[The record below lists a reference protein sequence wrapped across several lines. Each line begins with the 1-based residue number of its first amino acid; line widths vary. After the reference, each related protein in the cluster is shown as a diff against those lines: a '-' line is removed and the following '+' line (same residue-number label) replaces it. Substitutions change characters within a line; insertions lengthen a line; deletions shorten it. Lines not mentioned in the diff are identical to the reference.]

1 MATLAVLKGR
11 PTPQHWHFN
20 NGWPE
25 GLPRVTGMSSN
36 AQTGP
41 DPRAQALVGSYVRA
55 GYVQLEPP
63 VLQPAEPF
71 LDLSG
76 EDIRRRM
83 FLTTDPDGR
92 ELCLRPDLTIPVSRD
107 YLQSPLAG
115 RPAGF
120 CYLGPVFRHRE
131 AAPAEF
137 VQAGIESFGRADK
150 AAADAEMLALGLEAT
165 TQYGVTAPEIRMGDV
180 GLFTAFIASL
190 DLAPAWKRR
199 LIKDFNRKSSLK
211 HDLDQLT
218 LAAANG
224 SKEYQGVLA
233 ALAGSDPKAAHALVT
248 DLLSIAG
255 IAAVGGRSVAEI
267 ADRFLEQSA
276 LNAPTRLPRETRALI
291 ERFLSLSGDPDDA
304 ASELR
309 ALATDARIALGPAL
323 DLFETRT
330 GFLAARGVD
339 VRTIKFATDFGRGI
353 DYYTGFVF
361 ELHEASGNGAGG
373 KSPLVAGG
381 RYDGLLTR
389 LGAKEPIPAV
399 GFAAAIEELA
409 ARGGAS

>member
-1 MATLAVLKGR
+1 
-11 PTPQHWHFN
+11 
-20 NGWPE
+20 
-25 GLPRVTGMSSN
+25 MSSDTQN
-36 AQTGP
+36 DSVT
-41 DPRAQALVGSYVRA
+41 RAQALVGSYVRA
-55 GYVQLEPP
+55 GYARLDPP
-63 VLQPAEPF
+63 LLQPAEPF

-107 YLQSPLAG
+107 YLQSPAAG
-115 RPAGF
+115 KPAGF
-120 CYLGPVFRHRE
+120 CYLGAVFRHRE
-131 AAPAEF
+131 GGTSEF
-137 VQAGIESFGRADK
+137 LQAGIESFGRADK

-165 TQYGVTAPEIRMGDV
+165 TQYGVNAPEIRIGDV
-180 GLFTAFIASL
+180 GLFSAFVAAL

-233 ALAGSDPKAAHALVT
+233 ALNGSDPKAAHHLVT

-255 IAAVGGRSVAEI
+255 IATVGGRSVAEI
-267 ADRFLEQSA
+267 ADRFLVQSA

-291 ERFLSLSGDPDDA
+291 ERFLSVAGDPDDA
-304 ASELR
+304 AGELR
-309 ALATDARIALGPAL
+309 TLAADAKISLGPAL

-339 VRTIKFATDFGRGI
+339 VRAIKFSTDFGRGF

-361 ELHEASGNGAGG
+361 ELHNAVRG
-373 KSPLVAGG
+373 KSALVAGG

-389 LGAKEPIPAV
+389 LGAKEAIPAV
-399 GFAAAIEELA
+399 GFAASIDELGGIKTNMDGA
-409 ARGGAS
+409 AS